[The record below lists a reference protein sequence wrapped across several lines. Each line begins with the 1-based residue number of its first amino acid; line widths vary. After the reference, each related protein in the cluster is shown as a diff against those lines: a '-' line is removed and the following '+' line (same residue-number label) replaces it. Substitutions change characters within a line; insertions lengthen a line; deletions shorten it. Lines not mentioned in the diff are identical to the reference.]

1 MALHPLQGPLDRM
14 IDYLSDAQRIH
25 DVIQERLRQT
35 TADRRAQGKPGGGQ
49 PGKQHSSLN
58 RAVVVAAVGAL
69 EAFNEDLALTAQPL
83 DPQAT
88 PPAPWYQIDGKKGM
102 VQTPSPYNLRKLYW
116 TFFRY
121 DPTSDWDWAVEVA
134 PAELGKGSNWR
145 VGATTYRGPDASSF
159 LDAMVK
165 VRHGFAHQDKAQKP
179 PAYAGIVTLT
189 PTGRISIH
197 SHHATNALS
206 VLLQFAVLTTTG
218 LADRLSVAGQF
229 RWSTQMAA
237 ANWEGLLRNT
247 PAGTM
252 VSKNWKNA
260 PQL

>member
-1 MALHPLQGPLDRM
+1 M
-14 IDYLSDAQRIH
+14 IDYLSDAQHIH
-25 DVIQERLRQT
+25 DVIQERLQQT
-35 TADRRAQGKPGGGQ
+35 TADRRAQGKTGGGQ

-88 PPAPWYQIDGKKGM
+88 PPASWYQIDGKNGM

-134 PAELGKGSNWR
+134 PSELGQGSTWR
-145 VGATTYRGPDASSF
+145 VGATTYQGPDASSF

-189 PTGRISIH
+189 PTGRIAIH

-206 VLLQFAVLTTTG
+206 VLLQFAVLTTSG
-218 LADRLSVAGQF
+218 LADRLSITGQF
-229 RWSTQMAA
+229 RWSTKMAA
-237 ANWEGLLRNT
+237 ANWERLLKNT
-247 PAGTM
+247 PAGALTAK
-252 VSKNWKNA
+252 SWKNA

>member
-1 MALHPLQGPLDRM
+1 M
-14 IDYLSDAQRIH
+14 IDYMSDAQRINE
-25 DVIQERLRQT
+25 VIQERLQQT
-35 TADRRAQGKPGGGQ
+35 TASRRAKGKTGGGQ
-49 PGKQHSSLN
+49 PGRQHSSLN
-58 RAVVVAAVGAL
+58 RAIVVAAVGAL

-88 PPAPWYQIDGKKGM
+88 PPAAWYQIDGKNGM

-121 DPTSDWDWAVEVA
+121 DPTPDWHWAVEVS
-134 PAELGKGSNWR
+134 PAELGTGSAWR
-145 VGATTYRGPDASSF
+145 IGAKRYRGKEASSF

-197 SHHATNALS
+197 SHHAANALS
-206 VLLQFAVLTTTG
+206 VLLQFAILTTHG
-218 LADRLSVAGQF
+218 LADRISVPGRF
-229 RWSTQMAA
+229 RWSAKMSTARWQD
-237 ANWEGLLRNT
+237 LLAET
-247 PAGTM
+247 PAGM
-252 VSKNWKNA
+252 IVRSNWKNA
-260 PQL
+260 PEI

>member
-1 MALHPLQGPLDRM
+1 MTLHALQGPLDRM
-14 IDYLSDAQRIH
+14 VHYMSDAQAIH
-25 DVIQERLRQT
+25 DVLQERLQQT
-35 TADRRAQGKPGGGQ
+35 TSDRRSRGKPGGGQ
-49 PGKQHSSLN
+49 PGKPHSSLN

-88 PPAPWYQIDGKKGM
+88 PPAQWYQIDGRQGM

-121 DPTSDWDWAVEVA
+121 DPTPDWDWTVDVA
-134 PAELGKGSNWR
+134 PAELGQGSTWR
-145 VGATTYRGPDASSF
+145 VGATTYQGFDAASF

-165 VRHGFAHQDKAQKP
+165 VRHGFAHQDKAQRP
-179 PAYAGIVTLT
+179 SAYAGIVMLT

-206 VLLQFAVLTTTG
+206 VLLQFAVLTTHG
-218 LADRLSVAGQF
+218 LADHLDIAGQF
-229 RWSTQMAA
+229 RWSRRMAA
-237 ANWEGLLRNT
+237 ANWEYLLRNT
-247 PAGTM
+247 PAGAAVAKRWTGG
-252 VSKNWKNA
+252 
-260 PQL
+260 PQF